1 MIKYILL
8 NIALLNIALLI
19 WPSAA
24 DIKRF
29 KEKLVNF
36 TDKKAILFDL
46 DGTLIDS
53 APDLALA
60 INHMLTEI
68 GREQISTDII
78 RSWVGNGAS
87 ILVQRGLSGQSEIDA
102 DLDPE
107 LLEKSLA
114 IFLDFY
120 AKNVCIDTATYPN
133 VRSTLKILKAKG
145 YRLVIVTNKPY
156 DFIQPILDGL
166 ELNGLFELLI
176 GGDSLAKRKPDPL
189 PLHHAC
195 QQLGVTVDQCV
206 MVGDSKNDILAANAA
221 NMQSIGLSYGYNYG
235 EDINEHG
242 PDISFDDFA
251 NIIALF
257 SDVNQYDLID

>member
-1 MIKYILL
+1 LK
-8 NIALLNIALLI
+8 
-19 WPSAA
+19 
-24 DIKRF
+24 
-29 KEKLVNF
+29 F

-60 INHMLTEI
+60 INHMLTSI
-68 GREQISTDII
+68 GRDVISPDII

-87 ILVQRGLSGQSEIDA
+87 VLVQRGLSGKTEIDN
-102 DLDPE
+102 DLDPD

-120 AKNVCIDTATYPN
+120 AKNLCVDTVTYPH
-133 VRSTLKILKAKG
+133 VRSSLKILKAKG
-145 YRLVIVTNKPY
+145 YRLAIVTNKPY

-166 ELNGLFELLI
+166 ALNGLFELLV
-176 GGDSLAKRKPDPL
+176 GGDTLAKRKPDPL
-189 PLHHAC
+189 PLHYTC
-195 QQLGVTVDQCV
+195 EKLGVTVDECV

-235 EDINEHG
+235 EDINEHN
-242 PDISFDDFA
+242 PDLSVDDFA
-251 NIIALF
+251 DIIASF
-257 SDVNQYDLID
+257 SDINEYALSN